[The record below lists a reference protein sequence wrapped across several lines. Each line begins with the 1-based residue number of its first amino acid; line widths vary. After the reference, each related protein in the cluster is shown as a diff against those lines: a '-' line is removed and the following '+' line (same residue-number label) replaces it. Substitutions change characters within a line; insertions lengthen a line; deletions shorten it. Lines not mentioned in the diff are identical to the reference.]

1 MLRLHTP
8 KEDERYGRQ
17 RNVSGNGRFVRGQV
31 GKSARGN
38 GPEAGKPG
46 REDGPE
52 AGKPGRED
60 GPEAGKPG
68 STDGSEIG

>member
-31 GKSARGN
+31 GKSARRN
-38 GPEAGKPG
+38 GPETGKSG
-46 REDGPE
+46 REDGSE
-52 AGKPGRED
+52 TGKPGN
-60 GPEAGKPG
+60 
-68 STDGSEIG
+68 TDESEIG

>member
-38 GPEAGKPG
+38 GPETGKS
-46 REDGPE
+46 
-52 AGKPGRED
+52 
-60 GPEAGKPG
+60 G